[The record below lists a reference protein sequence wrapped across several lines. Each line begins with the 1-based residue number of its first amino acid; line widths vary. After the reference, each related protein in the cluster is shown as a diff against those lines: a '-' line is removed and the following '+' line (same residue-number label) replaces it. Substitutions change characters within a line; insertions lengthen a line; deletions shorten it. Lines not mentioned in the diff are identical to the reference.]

1 MEVTSPPP
9 QVNLADV
16 APQKDLTEVP
26 LILVAGERGYAG
38 AYSLD

>member
-1 MEVTSPPP
+1 MEVTPPPP

-16 APQKDLTEVP
+16 APQKDLAEVP
-26 LILVAGERGYAG
+26 FILVARERCYAG